1 MSVVDSCLA
10 HFFQTSETHH
20 MYKVHCD
27 VGHCWREPSATLA
40 AADANSRNA
49 AASRDP
55 SAAETRQRASQVPL
69 FVFEQAA

>member
-1 MSVVDSCLA
+1 MWRSIVL
-10 HFFQTSETHH
+10 
-20 MYKVHCD
+20 KGI
-27 VGHCWREPSATLA
+27 VGGKLSGTLA
-40 AADANSRNA
+40 AVDANSLTA